1 MLTIRA
7 EDPDTPDAAALLDE
21 LSATLAGITGDSGSS
36 SFDAGEMR
44 MEGALFAVARDGEG
58 RAIGCGAL
66 RPLAPGVAELKRMFA
81 QQRGVGGA
89 VLAFLE
95 AQAVAMGYR
104 AVWLSTRAINARA
117 VGFYL
122 SHGYAPVPGYGKYAG
137 SAVSICLGKQLA
149 C

>member
-7 EDPDTPDAAALLDE
+7 EDPGTADAAALLDE
-21 LSATLAGITGDSGSS
+21 LSGALAAITGDSGRS

-44 MEGALFAVARDGEG
+44 MAGTLFAVARNAQG

-66 RPLAPGVAELKRMFA
+66 RPLDPGVAELKRMFA
-81 QQRGVGGA
+81 KERGAGGA

-95 AQAVAMGYR
+95 VEAAAMGYR
-104 AVWLSTRAINARA
+104 AVWLSTRVINERA
-117 VGFYL
+117 VAFYL

-137 SAVSICLGKQLA
+137 NADSICLGKQLP
-149 C
+149 